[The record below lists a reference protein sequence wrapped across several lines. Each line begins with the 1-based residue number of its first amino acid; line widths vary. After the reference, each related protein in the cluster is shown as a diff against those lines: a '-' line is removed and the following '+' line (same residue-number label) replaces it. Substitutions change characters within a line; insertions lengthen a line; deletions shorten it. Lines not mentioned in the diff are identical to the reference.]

1 MKYWAPTNA
10 VDPDSA
16 YWNGDRAE
24 GIVGAK
30 PPAEAIEHPQREIIA
45 AVTGDGQTPAEGD
58 LEQLAKAIPG
68 MADLVALLATWH
80 VEIMALKVRVA
91 QLEGLKVGG
100 LDPDGW

>member
-10 VDPDSA
+10 VDPDAA

-30 PPAEAIEHPQREIIA
+30 PPAQAIEHPMREITA
-45 AVTGDGQTPAEGD
+45 AITGDGQTPTQGALD
-58 LEQLAKAIPG
+58 QLGKAIPG
-68 MADLVALLATWH
+68 MADLVVLLATMH
-80 VEIMALKVRVA
+80 VEVMTLKVRVA
-91 QLEGLKVGG
+91 QLEGLTVGG